1 MAKVRGEEMIGE
13 RSEALSELLVG
24 LAGEHADDNTP
35 IREGESVTQ
44 TLVVPC
50 VSWCCNRD
58 EIL

>member
-1 MAKVRGEEMIGE
+1 MTGE

-24 LAGEHADDNTP
+24 IAGEHADDNTP

-44 TLVVPC
+44 TLVVPS